1 MRVRREEI
9 AATYL
14 DALSDIAEVEL
25 PPRPS
30 NRIHAWHLFSIR
42 LRLETLAVDRSS
54 FMSALKEAGVGCSV
68 HWRPLHLHPYYQETF
83 GWRPEHCP
91 VATREWERLISL
103 PIFSAMTDAEVDHV
117 IATVRK
123 TYQRTARIPA

>member
-1 MRVRREEI
+1 
-9 AATYL
+9 
-14 DALSDIAEVEL
+14 
-25 PPRPS
+25 
-30 NRIHAWHLFSIR
+30 
-42 LRLETLAVDRSS
+42 
-54 FMSALKEAGVGCSV
+54 
-68 HWRPLHLHPYYQETF
+68 
-83 GWRPEHCP
+83 

>member
-1 MRVRREEI
+1 MRRKRERI
-9 AATYL
+9 AEAYL
-14 DALSDIAEVEL
+14 SELAEVEQLEL
-25 PPRPS
+25 PAMSDRQLHS
-30 NRIHAWHLFSIR
+30 WHLFMVR
-42 LRLETLAVDRSS
+42 LHLESMTVGRRAFVQELGK
-54 FMSALKEAGVGCSV
+54 LGVSCSV
-68 HWRPLHLHPYYQETF
+68 HWKPLHLHPYYQETF

-123 TYQRTARIPA
+123 TCQRTARIPA